1 MEIKKDR
8 VVLALSTEHAEIVR
22 DALDRC
28 LETQENETLQK
39 ISARIEKT
47 LNKQRV
53 LREFEK
59 QGIKPSKDQIK
70 KAMEVAK

>member
-1 MEIKKDR
+1 METKRDR
-8 VVLALSTEHAEIVR
+8 VVLTLSTEQAILVR

-28 LETQENETLQK
+28 LETQENEKLQK

-47 LNKQRV
+47 LSKQKI